1 VLSAA
6 HTDSLV
12 TGRSYPGAVVP
23 RFYFD
28 VITPDA
34 VVHDSTGGDAPDAA
48 TAMHGCI
55 SGMQDMLEQGL
66 LEAGGEVIVRN
77 AHGRIIMSLNI
88 AALRGSM
95 TRSN

>member
-1 VLSAA
+1 VYW
-6 HTDSLV
+6 SLV
-12 TGRSYPGAVVP
+12 PDAVVP

-34 VVHDSTGGDAPDAA
+34 VVHDSIGVDVPDAA
-48 TAMHGCI
+48 TAVHGCI

-66 LEAGGEVIVRN
+66 LEACGEVIIKNEQGLIV
-77 AHGRIIMSLNI
+77 MSLNLG
-88 AALRGSM
+88 ALRGSM